1 MLRYGGRKM
10 LADISLQ
17 QLSEY
22 EALVIFMPLLLSEMQ
37 VLGEASGGGSML
49 QLPGEP

>member
-17 QLSEY
+17 QLSQY
-22 EALVIFMPLLLSEMQ
+22 EALVIFMSLLLSEMQ
-37 VLGEASGGGSML
+37 IWGEASGGEGTL
-49 QLPGEP
+49 